1 MKSWGTHLV
10 GCEVGW
16 ERYRGARITEEGV
29 GGGNSTAMDQMVQMA
44 VTEKQT
50 RQSTY
55 IFEVVKKSTKN
66 EPFQK
71 STDEQVY
78 AFHILA

>member
-16 ERYRGARITEEGV
+16 EGYRGARITE
-29 GGGNSTAMDQMVQMA
+29 GGGGCGNSTAMDQTVQMA

-55 IFEVVKKSTKN
+55 IFEVVRKSTKN
-66 EPFQK
+66 EPFHK

-78 AFHILA
+78 AFPILA